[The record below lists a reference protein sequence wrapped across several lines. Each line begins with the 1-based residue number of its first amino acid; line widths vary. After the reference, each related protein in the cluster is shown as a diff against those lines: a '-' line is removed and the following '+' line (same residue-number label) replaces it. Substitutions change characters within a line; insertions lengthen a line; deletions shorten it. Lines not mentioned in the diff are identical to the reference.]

1 MFVFAPNIPVPANS
15 PLVQESVE
23 TMNSLWQALPF
34 MTFLLGV
41 ALGAT
46 VMYIAMTLRL
56 WKLRQ
61 GLAKSDSAMRTAEA
75 FDK

>member
-1 MFVFAPNIPVPANS
+1 
-15 PLVQESVE
+15 
-23 TMNSLWQALPF
+23 MNWLWQALPF

-46 VMYIAMTLRL
+46 VMYIAMTLRW

-61 GLAKSDSAMRTAEA
+61 RLAKGDGAIHAEESIQ
-75 FDK
+75 

>member
-1 MFVFAPNIPVPANS
+1 MFAFAPNIPVPANS
-15 PLVQESVE
+15 PLAQESVE
-23 TMNSLWQALPF
+23 TMKSLWQALPS

-46 VMYIAMTLRL
+46 VMYIAMTVRSR
-56 WKLRQ
+56 KLQQ
-61 GLAKSDSAMRTAEA
+61 GLAKSDSAMGAAEA